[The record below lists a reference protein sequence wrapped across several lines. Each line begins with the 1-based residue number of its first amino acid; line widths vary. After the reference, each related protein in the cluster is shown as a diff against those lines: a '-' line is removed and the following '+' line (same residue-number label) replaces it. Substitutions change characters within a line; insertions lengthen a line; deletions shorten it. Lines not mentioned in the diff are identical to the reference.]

1 MEATLFQL
9 LAQSLKEAGA
19 IARGEAKPAKAF
31 ASKEKNSADA
41 SKATLVAK
49 SRKEIPNN
57 VENDLVVFVSEKV
70 ISRIDAKEVRERTGL
85 SQSQFALVMNV
96 SIKTLQNWEQH
107 RREPTGPAEALLKIV
122 YKKPEV
128 ALVALHS

>member
-19 IARGEAKPAKAF
+19 ISRGEAKSAKAF
-31 ASKEKNSADA
+31 ASKEKNSTDA
-41 SKATLVAK
+41 SKATLVEEISK
-49 SRKEIPNN
+49 RIPNT
-57 VENDLVVFVSEKV
+57 VKNDFVVVSGKTV
-70 ISRIDAKEVRERTGL
+70 HRIDAKEVRELTGL

-96 SIKTLQNWEQH
+96 SVKTLQNWEQH

-122 YKKPEV
+122 SKVPAV
-128 ALVALHS
+128 ALEALHS